1 MATRLKERS
10 AETLEHWERLKQ
22 IEAFIQLE
30 CQLLD
35 ERHFEDWL
43 ELFTEDAYYW
53 CPTQPDQ
60 KSPLDTV
67 SIFYDT
73 RELLETRIKRLRHPN
88 IHVQTPPS
96 RTRHIVSSIRLEDGA
111 PSDTEFTVSSNFLVL
126 EYRQENQRLFGG
138 TFHHR
143 LRRTGAD
150 LGIAWKKIDLINC
163 DSVFGAIAIML

>member
-1 MATRLKERS
+1 MATNLKERK
-10 AETLEHWERLKQ
+10 AETLQHWESLKE
-22 IEAFIQLE
+22 IEAFIQFE

-35 ERHFEDWL
+35 DRHFEDWL
-43 ELFTEDAYYW
+43 ELFTEDSYYW

-60 KSPLDTV
+60 ASPLDTL

-73 RELLETRIKRLRHPN
+73 RELLETRIMRLRHPS

-96 RTRHIVSSIRLEDGA
+96 RTRHILSYIRLEDGV
-111 PSDTEFTVSSNFLVL
+111 PSDNEFTVGSNFLVL
-126 EYRQENQRLFGG
+126 EYRQDNQRIFGG

-150 LGIAWKKIDLINC
+150 FAIAWKKIDLLNC
-163 DSVFGAIAIML
+163 DSVFGAIAVML